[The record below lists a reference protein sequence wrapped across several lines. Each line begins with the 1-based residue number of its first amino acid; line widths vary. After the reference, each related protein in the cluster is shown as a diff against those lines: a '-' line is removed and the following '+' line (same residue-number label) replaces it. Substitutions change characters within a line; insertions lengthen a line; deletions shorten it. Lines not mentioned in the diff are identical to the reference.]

1 MQMVSGAEYEAM
13 LRPHHVNNNFHP
25 DVSVYAAAGW
35 DVFANLT
42 GAVVLHIMIK
52 RDTARSG

>member
-1 MQMVSGAEYEAM
+1 MVSGAEYEAM